1 ADEEAA
7 LAAHQTGAFSH
18 HACPGSDFHQW
29 FPAAIWH
36 RVDGPSSTPPGLGI
50 RGEGWCFRCE
60 GYRADAGG
68 AGERDVGGFRE
79 DVQAAIPALR
89 RYARALTRDGDVADD
104 LVQDPLVRAL
114 RSERLFLGGDVRS
127 WLYTILTNL
136 NRNRLRSL
144 SRRPALMPM
153 DDNDAADMAGPEAG
167 GRDIERALATLV
179 DDQRTALLLVVLEG
193 LSYREV
199 AEVQGVPIGTVM
211 SRLARARAQVKAFLD
226 GERPALRRV
235 K

>member
-1 ADEEAA
+1 MA
-7 LAAHQTGAFSH
+7 G
-18 HACPGSDFHQW
+18 FH
-29 FPAAIWH
+29 
-36 RVDGPSSTPPGLGI
+36 
-50 RGEGWCFRCE
+50 EN
-60 GYRADAGG
+60 
-68 AGERDVGGFRE
+68 
-79 DVQAAIPALR
+79 VQAAIPALR
-89 RYARALTRDGDVADD
+89 RYARALTRNADIADD
-104 LVQDPLVRAL
+104 LVQDTLVRAL
-114 RSERLFLGGDVRS
+114 RSEHLFHGGEVRS

-144 SRRPALMPM
+144 ARRPALSPIE
-153 DDNDAADMAGPEAG
+153 DNDAPDMAGPEAG

-211 SRLARARAQVKAFLD
+211 SRLARARAQIKSFLD